1 MNATRSLLRT
11 IAAACCAVI
20 CASTATAQ
28 SYPNRPVKFI
38 VAFPPGGSTDVGA
51 RVIAEYLSRVFAQQI
66 YVENRSGATGSIG
79 TEAAAKSPPDGYT
92 VLIAPNSLVSNPHV
106 FKMNIDVLKDMVPVI
121 QLSRQ
126 PIVLAVHHSLG
137 INSLAEFIVLAK
149 QRPGM
154 SYASGAG
161 AGSPQHLVLQWLGQ
175 IAGIRLEHVPYRG
188 GGQAINDL
196 VAGHTKIGSLGS
208 SPLIPHYKAGTLQL
222 LAQTTEARSP
232 SLSEVPTYQEAGA
245 KGLVLDQWLGVFV
258 PAGTPP
264 AIVVRLNTEINKA
277 LTDQGVRDSFL
288 QSAQEPIGGTTEQF
302 CRLVHEDYEKLGRLV
317 RELNIKAN

>member
-1 MNATRSLLRT
+1 
-11 IAAACCAVI
+11 
-20 CASTATAQ
+20 
-28 SYPNRPVKFI
+28 

-51 RVIAEYLSRVFAQQI
+51 RVIAEHLSRVFAQQI

-92 VLIAPNSLVSNPHV
+92 VLIAPDSIVSNPHV
-106 FKMNIDVLKDMVPVI
+106 FKMNIDVLKDLVPVI

-126 PIVLAVHHSLG
+126 PIVLAVHRSLG
-137 INSLAEFIVLAK
+137 VNSLAEFIALAK
-149 QRPGM
+149 QRPRM

-161 AGSPQHLVLQWLGQ
+161 AGSPQHIVQQWLAQ
-175 IAGIRLEHVPYRG
+175 IAGIQLEHVPYRG

-196 VAGHTKIGSLGS
+196 VAGHVKIGSLGS
-208 SPLIPHYKAGTLQL
+208 SPLIPHYKAGTLRL

-232 SLSEVPTYQEAGA
+232 SLPEVPTYQEAGA

-264 AIVVRLNTEINKA
+264 AIITRLNTEINKA
-277 LTDQGVRDSFL
+277 LMDQGVRDNFL
-288 QSAQEPIGGTTEQF
+288 QSAQEPVGGTAEEF
-302 CRLVHEDYEKLGRLV
+302 SRLVHEDFEKLGRLV
-317 RELNIKAN
+317 RELNITAN